1 MKREIFV
8 TWLLKTLKTQV
19 WYQNCAIKAKNFFV
33 HTSISQWKGRSPV
46 WDLRCNFNLDA
57 LVNRF
62 SHPSTGHAW
71 GFSPLWVRM
80 WDVKVPGAENTLLHP
95 SISHLKGFRSAWCLL
110 LCTFNLCAV
119 GNVLSQPSYLHMWVS
134 VRKCALTCVFKLY
147 AVVKHLPHPSW
158 VHCQNES
165 HTMFFYHVHV
175 LTNTD
180 FSTCTSWVILLND
193 NSWASSATHQVRFF
207 SSMTPGMPF

>member
-1 MKREIFV
+1 MV
-8 TWLLKTLKTQV
+8 TENTKNTSVVSKL
-19 WYQNCAIKAKNFFV
+19 CIIKAKNFFV

-165 HTMFFYHVHV
+165 HTMFF
-175 LTNTD
+175 L
-180 FSTCTSWVILLND
+180 SCTCTNKY
-193 NSWASSATHQVRFF
+193 RFLYMYF
-207 SSMTPGMPF
+207 MGHFAEWQAGKHEQAVKLTK